1 MIVPE
6 EELVKYLGN
15 QISSLEGIVQRGT
28 LEKLGEYAKGLED
41 SSIKDEGLSLIDYL
55 FLKHQ
60 QENKSL
66 VTIARETG
74 IARGT
79 LRRIFDHYKLPTLQ
93 QAEAVKRNWEDPQ
106 FRERNSEAVKRNW
119 EDPQFRERNAEA
131 TRRNWED
138 PQFKKRQAEGMRR
151 NWEDPEFRERNAEAV
166 RRELYQRWQDPQ
178 FRERNAEAVKRNW
191 EDPQFRERNAEAT
204 RRNWEDPQFKKR
216 QAEAVSKARLDPK
229 NIARYYLPTIKG
241 YRGDVGFDAQ
251 SSWEANF
258 ARILI
263 CCGRKFYT
271 GETFILEVPT
281 EYREI
286 IGSDK
291 TKMRVDFVSE
301 TPRGDIVMYEIM
313 AHPLEEP
320 IGYAKLELL
329 IQQHPVDVH
338 IIDKRLY
345 KRLEAHFKARIDND
359 PMLAGWETSQDN
371 LRTNPRRYGR
381 IPKPRTSK

>member
-93 QAEAVKRNWEDPQ
+93 Q
-106 FRERNSEAVKRNW
+106 
-119 EDPQFRERNAEA
+119 
-131 TRRNWED
+131 
-138 PQFKKRQAEGMRR
+138 
-151 NWEDPEFRERNAEAV
+151 
-166 RRELYQRWQDPQ
+166 
-178 FRERNAEAVKRNW
+178 AEAVKRNW